1 MQPLT
6 PEKEQEL
13 VDLLVYLRKLMAE
26 EFPIKDSVICH
37 DVVLEIIQAHLRNE
51 KMMFKQF
58 YALFPYSEIGIRNQ
72 LVRLAGE
79 NWIRLDRSTENLRSK
94 IIQAEPKLIEAWERV
109 CSRLDET
116 YAPDNLG
123 RLRAEPEED

>member
-1 MQPLT
+1 MQPPT

-37 DVVLEIIQAHLRNE
+37 DVVLKIIQAHLRDE

-72 LVRLAGE
+72 LVRLAGV

-94 IIQAEPKLIEAWERV
+94 IIQLIEAWERV

>member
-1 MQPLT
+1 MQPPT

-37 DVVLEIIQAHLRNE
+37 DVVLKIIQAHLRNE

-72 LVRLAGE
+72 LVRLAGV

-94 IIQAEPKLIEAWERV
+94 IIQLIEAWERV
-109 CSRLDET
+109 CSRRDET